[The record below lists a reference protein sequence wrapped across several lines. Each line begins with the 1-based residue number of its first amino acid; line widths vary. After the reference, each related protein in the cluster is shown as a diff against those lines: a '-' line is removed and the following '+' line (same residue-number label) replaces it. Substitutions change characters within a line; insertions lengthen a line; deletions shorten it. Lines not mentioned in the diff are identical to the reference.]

1 MRNGVLEKL
10 DFFVLFQT
18 ISLHDRWVAY
28 KGENTKCQDKLFT
41 VKRSSMMQQN
51 GTLEVFL
58 ADSKRGDICDF
69 KIKGSWF
76 DKSFLIYSGKTN
88 VIVAEVRKKNSRNP
102 SLQSFYRFLV
112 FQYLNVCCFWFCRCT
127 RISAFRILCLTKT
140 PIF

>member
-10 DFFVLFQT
+10 DSFVLFQT

-88 VIVAEVRKKNSRNP
+88 VIVAEVRKKEEIHLFRA
-102 SLQSFYRFLV
+102 FTA
-112 FQYLNVCCFWFCRCT
+112 FWFFNTLMSVVSGFADAQEFQRSESC
-127 RISAFRILCLTKT
+127 A
-140 PIF
+140 